1 MGSVVG
7 IDLGTT
13 NSVAAFRFGEL
24 LLVTAA
30 DNKLPDR
37 YLTPSIVAWQG
48 GTLVAGQA
56 AQNQLRA
63 EPHNVV
69 TTIKRLMGRGIGD
82 STVQAQIKH
91 CAYKIGAADHGTENS
106 LVVQLADREFAPEEI
121 AAEILKKIVANADH
135 FQQQQGQMGKITE
148 AVITVPAYFNDR
160 QRYATQMAAI
170 KAGIQPRELLAEPTA
185 AAISYGFQ
193 PGEES
198 DVKTILVYDFGG
210 GTFDAS
216 LITASGNW
224 FAELGKAGDLWL
236 GGENIDQ
243 QLADWAIEQMAIKE
257 NLPDLPQIIAAM
269 SSDLQLRFA
278 VDLKAAVERAKIAL
292 SAAPVVRIVPAT
304 PLFDSIGMPIYLD
317 IELTV
322 AKFNELLLPYIQKT
336 IQICQEAIKCADC
349 TIDMVDAVLL
359 VGGSSQIPLVQEHL
373 REVFGAERVVI
384 HPRPMYAIAEGA
396 AIVAAGLTE
405 KVCTV
410 SRDYYIK
417 LATGLEKV
425 IARGD
430 ALPHSSMQ
438 TFRTV
443 VDDQRLISFT
453 FFNRD
458 ESNKIDETVGEM
470 WLSLPK
476 FYPAGTEVTVALE
489 LDEQT
494 SSLQFSAF
502 LRQDPSVR
510 VSSSF
515 SRGRADEMIYRQ
527 IAEIIADSN
536 EQNLDQTEMQEMNR
550 QIAPIVETANQTI
563 DPFTGKERPDL
574 FQRAAEAIA
583 KLKRDS
589 TAERRRADNW
599 ATYCDYL
606 VNMYSFLMPPAQ
618 IDRFKALSLQL
629 REALHRDDF
638 SQMEATCEA
647 AMRENQMLPEWVKRM
662 RYIELA
668 MYNARQVKPA
678 KAQAMDMQHDKLIA
692 ALRAEDLET
701 AEQLW
706 YAQQIEANQW
716 IDEEAPAAT
725 INTGLQR

>member
-82 STVQAQIKH
+82 STVQAQMKH

-135 FQQQQGQMGKITE
+135 FQQQQGQTAKITE

-160 QRYATQMAAI
+160 QRHATQMAAI

-193 PGEES
+193 PGEDSE
-198 DVKTILVYDFGG
+198 VKTILVYDFGG

-243 QLADWAIEQMAIKE
+243 QLADWAIKQMAIKE

-292 SAAPVVRIVPAT
+292 SAAPVARIVPAT

-322 AKFNELLLPYIQKT
+322 AKFNELLLPYIHKT
-336 IQICQEAIKCADC
+336 IKICQEAIKCADC

-373 REVFGAERVVI
+373 REFFGAERVVI

-536 EQNLDQTEMQEMNR
+536 EQNLDQAEMQEMNR

-599 ATYCDYL
+599 ANYCDYL

-647 AMRENQMLPEWVKRM
+647 AMRENQMLPEWVRRM

-668 MYNARQVKPA
+668 MYNARQIKPA
-678 KAQAMDMQHDKLIA
+678 KAQAMDLQHDKLIA

-706 YAQQIEANQW
+706 YTQQIEANQW